1 LPNKPIAISTG
12 NLITVNSALLDYKNT
27 IDQNLKKTISQARLV
42 ATALPLCPQVS
53 LFLLADDYPKGRMPD
68 EVMLRIL
75 EAPAYW
81 AFCWASGQVMAK
93 YLLQN
98 PNLVRGK
105 SVLDF
110 GSGSGVV
117 AIAAAMAGAKS
128 VIACDNDPFSQDAIQ
143 ANAALN
149 NVELSQLLHLGE
161 LEDNVDMVLAADVL
175 YDRDNFSLLEV
186 LPKLGNEIII
196 ADSRIKHFELRG
208 YEILDRVTATT
219 IPDLDELREYSH
231 VKVYRGLN
239 SPRFVSGAEIA
250 KA

>member
-1 LPNKPIAISTG
+1 
-12 NLITVNSALLDYKNT
+12 LITVNSALLNYKNT
-27 IDQNLKKTISQARLV
+27 IDQNLRKTISQAQLV
-42 ATALPLCPQVS
+42 ATVLPLCPQVS
-53 LFLLADDYPKGRMPD
+53 LFLLADDYPRGRMPD
-68 EVMLRIL
+68 EEMLLIL
-75 EAPAYW
+75 ESPAYW
-81 AFCWASGQVMAK
+81 AFCWASGQVMAR
-93 YLLQN
+93 YLLQH

-117 AIAAAMAGAKS
+117 AIAAAIAGAKS

-149 NVELSQLLHLGE
+149 GVEISQLLHLEG
-161 LEDNVDMVLAADVL
+161 LTDNVDIVLAADVL
-175 YDRDNFSLLEV
+175 YDRDNFSLLEA
-186 LPKLGNEIII
+186 LPKLGSEILI

-239 SPRFVSGAEIA
+239 
-250 KA
+250 